1 VFDML
6 SAPEVLSR
14 EFLDVR
20 CRILDVAAALD
31 RLARSEGTVADD
43 PRYARLREALQ
54 AVLDT
59 PEDRAERV
67 QMIFSRAYDEG
78 WQKGFEGKP
87 R

>member
-1 VFDML
+1 ML

-20 CRILDVAAALD
+20 CKILDVAAAFD
-31 RLARSEGTVADD
+31 RLTRSEGTVADD

-54 AVLDT
+54 SVLDT
-59 PEDRAERV
+59 QSDRAERV
-67 QMIFSRAYDEG
+67 QMIFSREYDRK
-78 WQKGFEGKP
+78 WQKTFEVTP

>member
-1 VFDML
+1 ML

-20 CRILDVAAALD
+20 SRILDVAAAFD
-31 RLARSEGTVADD
+31 RLTRSEGTVADD

-59 PEDRAERV
+59 NEDRAERV

-78 WQKGFEGKP
+78 WQKAFEVKP